1 MPFNSDRS
9 DDEEAGAGGR
19 ALVVADEAVAGR
31 ELRDR
36 LLEHL
41 GRPAGKVLVVAP
53 ALADSGFKHVM
64 GDVDDAI
71 GPAGE
76 RLRRTLDELRAA
88 GIDASGEVGDSD
100 PLTAIR
106 DEIQKFRP
114 DRVLLVAHRE
124 SEGAFAEKGLLE
136 NVERDLDVPVTELVV
151 DGSRPPHVLDVKRT
165 EPLAAS
171 REGWQ
176 PSYNWPPLSKRD
188 VAGILIA
195 IVGTLLLGILAAH
208 CVGDSNSPAGD
219 LEEGRLGAAC
229 IARLLIAVGMA
240 LINLAHVVG
249 LFLFQSVGYRG
260 MFSRFFARMSFFG
273 TIGAVAVS
281 LLLGLFM

>member
-1 MPFNSDRS
+1 MPFNNDR
-9 DDEEAGAGGR
+9 DGGGDARVGGR
-19 ALVVADEAVAGR
+19 ALVVADEAVAGS

-41 GRPAGKVLVVAP
+41 GGPAGKVFVVAP

-64 GDVDDAI
+64 GDIDDAI
-71 GPAGE
+71 EPAGE

-106 DEIQKFRP
+106 DEIQKFQP
-114 DRVLLVAHRE
+114 DRILLVAHRDG
-124 SEGAFAEKGLLE
+124 EGAFAEKGLFD

-151 DGSRPPHVLDVKRT
+151 DAARAPHVLDVKRT
-165 EPLAAS
+165 APVAAS
-171 REGWQ
+171 RRGWQ
-176 PSYNWPPLSKRD
+176 PSYNWPPLSKKD

-195 IVGTLLLGILAAH
+195 IVGTLLLGALAAA
-208 CVGDSNSPAGD
+208 CTGDAN
-219 LEEGRLGAAC
+219 GATDAPC

-249 LFLFQSVGYRG
+249 LFVFQSVAYRG
-260 MFSRFFARMSFFG
+260 MFSRFFTRMSLFG
-273 TIGAVAVS
+273 TIGAVVVS
-281 LLLGLFM
+281 LLLGLLM